1 VYGKGAVALR
11 AMVVFLFL
19 LAILISHPASA
30 EIFSYIDSKGRL
42 VYTSDPDSLPDGH
55 ENKTGQAFHKNRS
68 ERNDLQSTTNLT
80 IRIEHLNQRLELAKI
95 EFDTKFENLSET
107 SAGEYNQA
115 VQDILSLKFEIVD
128 LNEEL
133 VDLTVI
139 DRGEKELQLQRL
151 YAWSEKVDLL
161 LEKDRQTNGPQARS
175 TRLEVLALSVEEV
188 KRTGSSVTYSI
199 RLDLENPGEEG
210 IASVKVAG
218 KGPDGHVIESKIV
231 KGEIERERSKTLYET
246 AIVAPENALHISA
259 WDVIEASIH

>member
-1 VYGKGAVALR
+1 
-11 AMVVFLFL
+11 MVVFLFFLISL
-19 LAILISHPASA
+19 LSHPAYA
-30 EIFSYIDSKGRL
+30 EIYSYIDSQGRL
-42 VYTSDPDSLPDGH
+42 TYTSDPNVLPDGH
-55 ENKTGQAFHKNRS
+55 ENKTGQTPHFNRS
-68 ERNDLQSTTNLT
+68 GQDDLLATGGLT

-95 EFDTKFENLSET
+95 EFDTKFEILSET
-107 SAGEYNQA
+107 PAFEYNQA

-133 VDLTVI
+133 VDLTVT
-139 DRGEKELQLQRL
+139 DRAERELRLQRL
-151 YAWSEKVDLL
+151 YAWSEKIDLL
-161 LEKDRQTNGPQARS
+161 LEKDRQKNGPQARS
-175 TRLEVLALSVEEV
+175 TRLEILALSVEEV

-246 AIVAPENALHISA
+246 AIIAPENALHISA
-259 WDVIEASIH
+259 WEVIEASIN